1 MSRPF
6 VLIINVLLSFCH
18 VKTWSF
24 SSFTNQ
30 ITILGH
36 LLWNEQVQVMFVLD
50 LEGFTMSKS
59 TRPSYF
65 RSCTLIE
72 LNPVLMHKLMHIL
85 IPILQY
91 HIGSIGSCIYWIY
104 FDQKSLRVEIFEDPP
119 NIVVKS
125 SNIGNA

>member
-1 MSRPF
+1 
-6 VLIINVLLSFCH
+6 
-18 VKTWSF
+18 
-24 SSFTNQ
+24 
-30 ITILGH
+30 
-36 LLWNEQVQVMFVLD
+36 MFVLD

-91 HIGSIGSCIYWIY
+91 DFGSICWVYLNK
-104 FDQKSLRVEIFEDPP
+104 KSPRVEIFEDPP